1 MPPPGAGSGTNGL
14 SIASLVCGIC
24 GFLCFIPGV
33 LGIVFGFIS
42 KRQIREAGGVQQG
55 NGMATAGIVTGI
67 VWSALWLVYI
77 IVVIASV

>member
-1 MPPPGAGSGTNGL
+1 M
-14 SIASLVCGIC
+14 
-24 GFLCFIPGV
+24 